1 LIKNSSLSTRVN
13 RGSTALVIA
22 LLAAVVL
29 INLILP
35 MLALLTKSVDFE
47 PFYEGFRSTLRSN
60 ATIKAL
66 FNSVWISLTASF
78 IAVASAFFFAY
89 IVEYKLT
96 DRLRKIYR
104 FLSILPMLV
113 PSITHG
119 IVIIY
124 LFGRRGIFTR
134 LFGFQLPI
142 YGPLGV
148 IMGSFFY
155 AFPIAFLVLSQG
167 FANLDG
173 RLYEN
178 AIILGVR
185 PLRRMVEIV
194 FPVMKY
200 AVFSAYSVCFTMI
213 FTDYGIPLSVGGTY
227 AILPIL
233 FYKNVVGMLNF
244 SRGAVYSAMILVPA
258 IIVYLLDIF
267 YFSKRQVSS
276 RHNIIPVNSGP
287 FHILQKVAFG
297 FMTLCIVTPIVL
309 IIIAPFVQAWP
320 YDLTLT
326 VSHFARIIRVGR
338 LGQLVT
344 NSVTI
349 ALLTGLFGTILAFVA
364 GYMYIRNQDGFFA
377 AKRFT
382 HGLYMISLAI
392 PGLAL
397 GLGFALFFR
406 GTPIYGTM
414 AIMITVNVMHF
425 FGSPYMMVLSHFKLL
440 NPNLESICYTLGGNR
455 LHVLKDVILPNSYKM
470 LLDVFVYFFTNT
482 MITISAVSLLY
493 SHKTMTLALQITA
506 YNDQGTWESA
516 VAISLV
522 ILGINMGMRL
532 LQNLRLERHHA
543 RNGSA
548 NLIDA

>member
-1 LIKNSSLSTRVN
+1 MIKNSSLSTRVN

-60 ATIKAL
+60 ATKKAL

-194 FPVMKY
+194 FP
-200 AVFSAYSVCFTMI
+200 
-213 FTDYGIPLSVGGTY
+213 
-227 AILPIL
+227 
-233 FYKNVVGMLNF
+233 
-244 SRGAVYSAMILVPA
+244 
-258 IIVYLLDIF
+258 
-267 YFSKRQVSS
+267 
-276 RHNIIPVNSGP
+276 
-287 FHILQKVAFG
+287 
-297 FMTLCIVTPIVL
+297 
-309 IIIAPFVQAWP
+309 
-320 YDLTLT
+320 
-326 VSHFARIIRVGR
+326 
-338 LGQLVT
+338 
-344 NSVTI
+344 
-349 ALLTGLFGTILAFVA
+349 
-364 GYMYIRNQDGFFA
+364 
-377 AKRFT
+377 
-382 HGLYMISLAI
+382 
-392 PGLAL
+392 
-397 GLGFALFFR
+397 
-406 GTPIYGTM
+406 
-414 AIMITVNVMHF
+414 
-425 FGSPYMMVLSHFKLL
+425 
-440 NPNLESICYTLGGNR
+440 
-455 LHVLKDVILPNSYKM
+455 
-470 LLDVFVYFFTNT
+470 
-482 MITISAVSLLY
+482 
-493 SHKTMTLALQITA
+493 
-506 YNDQGTWESA
+506 
-516 VAISLV
+516 
-522 ILGINMGMRL
+522 
-532 LQNLRLERHHA
+532 
-543 RNGSA
+543 
-548 NLIDA
+548 